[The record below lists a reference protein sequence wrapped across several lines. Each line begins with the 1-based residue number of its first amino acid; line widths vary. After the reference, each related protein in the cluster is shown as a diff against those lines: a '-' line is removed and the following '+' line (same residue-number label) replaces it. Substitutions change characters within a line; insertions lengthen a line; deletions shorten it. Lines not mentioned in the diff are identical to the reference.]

1 MTEWM
6 RKNREALL
14 TGAPLLIFILCML
27 AYIFGGRYVS
37 TEDAY
42 LQAAKGHIT
51 SNVHGQVQAIYVR
64 DNQAV
69 KTGDKLFTLDDRPF
83 KNAVDNAQAELKNQ
97 QLQVEVLKAEY
108 KQWLAIAT
116 AAQQNNKYQKEEFDR
131 QTKLAASGIS
141 SQMELNKATNDYL
154 NSSQQ
159 LNAAEHQLAA
169 TMAKL
174 NNNPDIPT
182 AEHPLVQAAQ
192 ANLDQALLNLSY
204 TTITAPYDG
213 IVTRVEQIQPGDYI
227 GTGSPVFAI
236 ISQHDIWV
244 EANFKETEITYMKPG
259 QKATIVLD
267 TYPDKQFKG
276 RVVSMSPGTG
286 ATFAILPPENATG
299 NWVKIVQRVPIRI
312 SIKNPDPDLLLG
324 SGLSATVTVDTKHDR
339 TSSGRKK

>member
-14 TGAPLLIFILCML
+14 TGGPLLVFILCML
-27 AYIFGGRYVS
+27 AYLFGGRYVS

-42 LQAAKGHIT
+42 LQAAKGNIS
-51 SNVHGQVQAIYVR
+51 SNVPGQVMVIYAR
-64 DNQAV
+64 DNQRV
-69 KTGDKLFTLDDRPF
+69 KAGDRLFIIDDRPY
-83 KNAVDNAQAELKNQ
+83 KNAVDNAQAQLKSE

-116 AAQQNNKYQKEEFDR
+116 AAQQNHQYQTEEFQR

-154 NSSQQ
+154 NSNQQ
-159 LNAAEHQLAA
+159 LNAAEHQVAA
-169 TMAKL
+169 TMAEL

-204 TTITAPYDG
+204 TIITAPYDG

-227 GTGSPVFAI
+227 GTGIPVFAL
-236 ISQHDIWV
+236 ISQHDIWI

-267 TYPDKQFKG
+267 MYPDKKFKG
-276 RVVSMSPGTG
+276 RIVSMSPGTG
-286 ATFAILPPENATG
+286 SSFAILPPENATG
-299 NWVKIVQRVPIRI
+299 NWVKIVQRIPIRI
-312 SIKNPDPDLLLG
+312 SIKNPDPDLILG
-324 SGLSATVTVDTKHDR
+324 TGLSATVTVDTKHER